1 MKRTLALLLSLV
13 MAVGLLA
20 GCGNSSNGSAGQE
33 TPSGGGGET
42 TGGGDGNYIITL
54 AHATAENGTA
64 QIFALAF
71 KDYVEENSGGQITV
85 NIFPNGQLGADREVL
100 EAVQNNEVT
109 MTVTANAVQANFVTD
124 AFILDI
130 PFTFS
135 TVEAM
140 RYTLNDPTYLDVI
153 KQSYADSGF
162 LLMGVTDQEFR
173 VLSCNKPVYSPEDL
187 KGMTIRTMENEYH
200 MEAWRLLGANPTP
213 LAFTELYTA
222 LQQGTVDAEEN
233 PVELI
238 YTQRFYEQQEYIV
251 MTNHLGQMAPWVMNL
266 EFYNSL
272 PDDLK
277 TVVDEGYK
285 VGEEALY
292 QFMEEN
298 DRLQEMVDYGIE
310 VIELSPEQLEPFA
323 EATASVGDMI
333 REVVSP
339 EVYEAF
345 MTSIE
350 NYNASNG

>member
-13 MAVGLLA
+13 MTIGLLA
-20 GCGNSSNGSAGQE
+20 GCGSNSDAGGGD
-33 TPSGGGGET
+33 TGGNSGGT
-42 TGGGDGNYIITL
+42 DGNYIITL

-71 KDYVEENSGGQITV
+71 KEYIEANSDGQITV

-140 RYTLNDPTYLDVI
+140 RYTLNDPTYIDVI
-153 KQSYADSGF
+153 RQSYADAGF
-162 LLMGVTDQEFR
+162 YLMGVTDQEFR
-173 VLSCNKPVYSPEDL
+173 VLSCNKPVYTPDDL

-238 YTQRFYEQQEYIV
+238 YTQRFYEQQDYIV
-251 MTNHLGQMAPWVMNL
+251 MTNHLGQMAPWVMNK
-266 EFYNSL
+266 EFYDSL
-272 PDDLK
+272 PENLQA
-277 TVVDEGYK
+277 VVDEAYV

-292 QFMEEN
+292 QYMEEN
-298 DRLQEMVDYGIE
+298 DRLQEMVDYGVE
-310 VIELSPEQLEPFA
+310 VIELTPEQLKPFA
-323 EATASVGDMI
+323 DATAPVGDMI
-333 REVVSP
+333 REVVSE
-339 EVYEAF
+339 EVYNAF

-350 NYNASNG
+350 NYNAANG